1 VSLVGDGS
9 VDRMAR
15 KLGLPGRALPPE
27 VDLGARLVAAIREA
41 MEAADGD
48 LAVAGPFVQERMAA
62 WASEA
67 EAGALAAAVSRA
79 LADEGWPRRPRVTAT
94 GFERPTRPGRPL
106 RSSRRCSEPDHVSA
120 GLCQDAALRHR
131 RCRSAQRR

>member
-15 KLGLPGRALPPE
+15 KLGLRGRALPPE
-27 VDLGARLVAAIREA
+27 VDLGPRLVAAIRGA

-48 LAVAGPFVQERMAA
+48 LAVAGPILQERMTA

-79 LADEGWPRRPRVTAT
+79 LADEGMAEAAKGHRDRLRAT
-94 GFERPTRPGRPL
+94 DPPG
-106 RSSRRCSEPDHVSA
+106 EA
-120 GLCQDAALRHR
+120 AALV
-131 RCRSAQRR
+131 QTLL